1 MKITYLFVNGR
12 IDRIN
17 KINNFAKEMF
27 YGYDH
32 FSKKYDTS
40 IIELKTQNK
49 LINKIFYVIDRV
61 INKLTKL
68 PFNMNSISSKEN
80 LNHFFNSDN
89 IISSNDRVALSSLPM
104 LLVCKILRKK
114 IKFSFFIMGLFD
126 HKNRNFLQKKLAK
139 FLLILLI
146 RNSNS
151 LIFLGIKEFEV
162 ASKNFDKYKNK
173 FHYLPFMVDTNFWQ
187 IKKVDTEKQNILF
200 IGNDTN
206 REFEK
211 VIKIASILK
220 NINFTIV
227 SKHYRI
233 NNIDVNLPN
242 VEIIDGSWGNQRL
255 TDDGLKD
262 LYNKSKL
269 VIIPLKESVQPSGQS
284 VTLQSMA
291 MGTPVMI
298 TKTDGFWDNKEFD
311 HLKNIYFV
319 ENNSLDNWVRSINE
333 IYYDN
338 KILENLSAN
347 ALKVINNKY
356 KSEYFV
362 EKLESILEI

>member
-32 FSKKYDTS
+32 FSKKYETS
-40 IIELKTQNK
+40 IIELQTQNK
-49 LINKIFYVIDRV
+49 IFNKIFYFVDRV
-61 INKLTKL
+61 VNKLTKL
-68 PFNMNSISSKEN
+68 PFNMNSISSKKN
-80 LNHFFNSDN
+80 LNHFFNSDH
-89 IISSNDRVALSSLPM
+89 IIASNDRVALSSLPM

-114 IKFSFFIMGLFD
+114 VKFSFFIMGLFD
-126 HKNRNFLQKKLAK
+126 YRNRTFLQKKIAK
-139 FLLILLI
+139 LLIILLI
-146 RNSNS
+146 RNSNN
-151 LIFLGIKEFEV
+151 LIFLGIKEYEI
-162 ASKNFDKYKNK
+162 ASENFNKYKNK
-173 FHYLPFMVDTNFWQ
+173 FHYLPFMVDTKFWQ
-187 IKKVDTEKQNILF
+187 SKKVGVEKRNILF
-200 IGNDTN
+200 VGNDTN
-206 REFEK
+206 REFKK

-220 NINFTIV
+220 DIKFIIV

-255 TDDGLKD
+255 TDDELKD

-291 MGTPVMI
+291 MSTPVMI
-298 TKTDGFWDNKEFD
+298 TKTDGFWDNNEFN
-311 HLKNIYFV
+311 HLENIYFI

-333 IYYDN
+333 IYYDT
-338 KILENLSAN
+338 KILKNLSIN
-347 ALKVINNKY
+347 GLKVINNKY
-356 KSEYFV
+356 KSEYFI
-362 EKLESILEI
+362 EKLENILKI